1 MPPLHQTL
9 LRRSRVPESSSLGW
23 PRRAGLSALALLLL
37 AFGVAG
43 PARAGTS
50 ARPAPART
58 HAYIEKAW
66 STLTRSM
73 TDCASLSDPKV
84 ATPPVLYLPAQF
96 PRPAEL
102 AALSERCHIDVRTL
116 PRAIARLGDVD
127 PALLPVQGLLYLPHP
142 YVVPGGFFN
151 EMYGW
156 DSYFIVLG
164 LLADRRQALARDMV
178 GNALFEVEHY
188 GGVLNAN
195 RTYYLSRSQPPLLS
209 AMIAAVLKDSA
220 SFASPAQRLTW
231 LAAAYPL
238 AVRNH
243 DIWTRAEHQAGAT
256 GLARYQDLGSGPV
269 LEARDSRYYRGV
281 IHWLRTHP
289 DEDPGYLIQAPEH
302 PDASEAARIAPLS
315 CDVRSSS
322 VCAGAWLE
330 GYRLTADYYHGDRAM
345 RESGFDVNFHFGP
358 FGGSTHHYAAV
369 GLNALLYRYELDLA
383 EFARQLGRT
392 REAEHWTQMAGA
404 RRTAIDRYLWRPEA
418 DRYADF
424 DVLAAKPAGSV
435 YLTMFYPLWAGAA
448 SASQAAAV
456 RRQLPL
462 FERMGGLAMDD
473 RPSGAQWDAPFGWA
487 PTNWLAVCGLA
498 AYGFSADARRV
509 AKKFTATID
518 RSLAA
523 DGTIR
528 EKYNMVLGN
537 ADVRV
542 TAGYTQNVV
551 GFGWTNG
558 VYLKMRELL
567 AGGGEPEA
575 CRMAPPRAM
584 PAAR

>member
-1 MPPLHQTL
+1 M
-9 LRRSRVPESSSLGW
+9 VSL
-23 PRRAGLSALALLLL
+23 AAVHVALGA
-37 AFGVAG
+37 AAS
-43 PARAGTS
+43 PDA
-50 ARPAPART
+50 ART
-58 HAYIEKAW
+58 SAYIEHAW

-73 TDCASLSDPKV
+73 TDCASLTDPKV
-84 ATPPVLYLPAQF
+84 ATRPVLYLPAQF
-96 PRPAEL
+96 PVPAEL
-102 AALSERCHIDVRTL
+102 AALRGRCHVDVRTL
-116 PRAIARLGDVD
+116 PRVIGQLGDVD
-127 PALLPVQGLLYLPHP
+127 ASHLPVQGLLYLPHP

-164 LLADRRQALARDMV
+164 LLADRHPGLARDMV
-178 GNALFEVEHY
+178 ENALFEVEHY

-209 AMIAAVLKDSA
+209 AMMAALLHEGG
-220 SFASPAQRLTW
+220 FASPAEELAW
-231 LAAAYPL
+231 LARAYPL

-243 DIWTRAEHQAGAT
+243 EIWMREEHQAGAT
-256 GLARYQDLGSGPV
+256 GLARYRDLGSGPV

-281 IHWLRTHP
+281 IAWLERHA
-289 DEDPGYLIQAPEH
+289 DEDPGYLIKAPQH
-302 PDASEAARIAPLS
+302 PDDAEAGRLSAAS
-315 CDVRSSS
+315 CDVHASR
-322 VCAGAWLE
+322 VCAGAWLD
-330 GYRLTADYYHGDRAM
+330 GYRLTADYYQGDRAM
-345 RESGFDVNFHFGP
+345 RESGFDINFHFGP

-383 EFARQLGRT
+383 DFARRLGRGAD
-392 REAEHWTQMAGA
+392 AERWAQMAAA
-404 RRTAIDRYLWRPEA
+404 RRAAIDQYLWRPEMR
-418 DRYADF
+418 RYADYDF
-424 DVLAAKPAGSV
+424 AAAKPAASV

-456 RRQLPL
+456 REQLPL
-462 FERMGGLAMDD
+462 FEGAGGLAMDD

-487 PTNWLAVCGLA
+487 PTNWLAVCGLE
-498 AYGFSADARRV
+498 AYGFEADARRL
-509 AKKFTATID
+509 AEKFTATID

-537 ADVRV
+537 ADVHV

-558 VYLKMRELL
+558 VYLKMRQLL
-567 AGGGEPEA
+567 ASESHSGPCRDTAGGAKPG
-575 CRMAPPRAM
+575 
-584 PAAR
+584 AR